1 VPQSEQAV
9 FRSDTFFIAQFPA
22 LSDSSFIA
30 AEARSSSSNRRGGDV
45 SLGPNVC
52 RWSQCATLSPEVA
65 RILATGLR
73 RIQAQ
78 EASSLSAENRESSF
92 DILALKRRVGRR
104 KPTIRVGES

>member
-1 VPQSEQAV
+1 MVSM
-9 FRSDTFFIAQFPA
+9 RNA
-22 LSDSSFIA
+22 LS
-30 AEARSSSSNRRGGDV
+30 
-45 SLGPNVC
+45 GPNPLPVEC
-52 RWSQCATLSPEVA
+52 LSAQERLDEVA